1 MSEELGPRAQG
12 KGPRACGRWEVV
24 GGTVYVQQASPS
36 KRRRQNDMK
45 PTRPADKNMLEAEE
59 GLAPDSG
66 EVYPDA
72 VVKISR
78 DQYSAFEIKRMAEET
93 NELVIAPPFQR
104 NLVWKKEQQRE
115 LIESILMGIP
125 IPVVYVFEDENGK
138 KQVVDGR
145 QRISTIISFLND
157 EFSLENLKML
167 PAFNGKKFSE
177 LEPIYKSKVERY
189 QIPVYVIEPPTPE
202 RVKYDIF
209 DRVNRGGTQLN
220 NQEMRNALYVGQATK
235 LLAELSKSKPFKG
248 ATGNGIKSTRMRDQ
262 YVILRFL
269 AFYLL
274 RTHRLDFRYKSNID
288 DLLAET
294 MKRINGVQKDEA
306 EALKDVFQMAMQ
318 RSYKVLGAGGFRFA
332 PTNVNRRPVNMALFE
347 VIAYFFAVTDTEPC
361 DPEKL
366 KARLD
371 ELKNTFDQS
380 GYFSSRVDSSSSV
393 EYRFGEVEKLSREL
407 EC

>member
-1 MSEELGPRAQG
+1 MKTP
-12 KGPRACGRWEVV
+12 
-24 GGTVYVQQASPS
+24 GT
-36 KRRRQNDMK
+36 
-45 PTRPADKNMLEAEE
+45 ADKIRDNKMLEAEE
-59 GLAPDSG
+59 GLTPDTG

-93 NELVIAPPFQR
+93 NDLIVAPPFQR
-104 NLVWKKEQQRE
+104 KLVWKLDQKRE

-125 IPVVYVFEDENGK
+125 IPVIYVFEDDNGK

-145 QRISTIISFLND
+145 QRISTIISFLNN
-157 EFSLENLKML
+157 EFSLDNLKML
-167 PAFNGKKFSE
+167 PAFNGKKFDN

-220 NQEMRNALYVGQATK
+220 NQEMRNALYVGQATE
-235 LLAELSKSKPFKG
+235 LLKELSKSKPFKN
-248 ATGNGIKSTRMRDQ
+248 ATGNGIKPTRMRDQ

-274 RTHRLDFRYKSNID
+274 RTKRLNFKYKSNID
-288 DLLAET
+288 DLLAVA
-294 MKRINGVQKDEA
+294 MKHINGLKKNEA
-306 EALKDVFQMAMQ
+306 DALKDVFLMAMQ
-318 RSYKVLGAGGFRFA
+318 RSYKALGSDGFRFP

-347 VIAYFFAVTDTEPC
+347 VVAYFFAVTDIETC
-361 DPEKL
+361 NPEKL
-366 KARLD
+366 KAALD
-371 ELKNTFDQS
+371 HLKQNFDKS

-393 EYRFGEVEKLSREL
+393 EYRFGEVERLSREL
-407 EC
+407 SC